1 MNKLYRS
8 VISLKYD
15 IKEILIK
22 LDRLE
27 NKVTEN
33 EARLSSSAEFSDVHE
48 QDGAILW
55 NFPITSLEELQLF
68 EDKLL
73 DKSFRLRMVI
83 ILIN

>member
-8 VISLKYD
+8 VVSLKYD

-27 NKVTEN
+27 NKAAEN
-33 EARLSSSAEFSDVHE
+33 EARLSSSAEFRDVHE
-48 QDGAILW
+48 LDSASLW

-68 EDKLL
+68 EDELL
-73 DKSFRLRMVI
+73 DKSFRLRIVI